1 MRGPPEGMAVLLVD
15 KPAGPTSH
23 DVVAAVRRGFGGVKA
38 GHAGTLD
45 PFATGLLI
53 VATGRAT
60 RILEYLAGLDKEY
73 EAEAR
78 LGVATETGDPEGAAT
93 ATDDRW
99 RDLSEDRIHA
109 QARAMTGRLRQV
121 PPAYSAVKVG
131 GVPAH
136 RRVRRGETVRL
147 AARVVTVHELEATAV
162 DLPLVRFR
170 VSCSSGT
177 YVRSLA
183 AELGRRL
190 GTACHLSAL
199 RRTRIGTLRCER
211 AASLESV
218 RARRP
223 PERAWLS
230 AAAAL
235 EHLPQVEVDPNDVPR
250 LAQGMPVP
258 SAAPEAACAA
268 FVSADRALVAVGA
281 VSNGMLRPR
290 KVFAS

>member
-1 MRGPPEGMAVLLVD
+1 MRRSSAEMAVLLVD

-23 DVVAAVRRGFGGVKA
+23 DVVAVVRTSLGGVKA

-45 PFATGLLI
+45 PFATGLLV

-73 EAEAR
+73 EAEAVM
-78 LGVATETGDPEGAAT
+78 GVATETADPEGEKI
-93 ATDDRW
+93 ATDDHW
-99 RDLSEDRIHA
+99 RTLDEDRIRAEA
-109 QARAMTGRLRQV
+109 QAMTGRLRQV

-136 RRVRRGETVRL
+136 RRARRGETVRL
-147 AARVVTVHELEATAV
+147 AARTATVHEWDVTAV
-162 DLPLVRFR
+162 DLPCVRFR

-183 AELGRRL
+183 VDLGRRL

-199 RRTRIGTLRCER
+199 RRTRVGTFGCER
-211 AASLESV
+211 AASLESI
-218 RARRP
+218 REGRLPPSAR
-223 PERAWLS
+223 LS
-230 AAAAL
+230 AASAL
-235 EHLPQVEVDPNDVPR
+235 DHLPQVVVSPDDVRR
-250 LAQGMPVP
+250 LAMGRTV
-258 SAAPEAACAA
+258 SSSAPEAERAA
-268 FVSADRALVAVGA
+268 VVSPDRELVAVGA
-281 VSNGMLRPR
+281 VRDGTLRPR

>member
-1 MRGPPEGMAVLLVD
+1 MAVLLVD

-23 DVVAAVRRGFGGVKA
+23 DAVAIVRKSLGGAKA

-45 PFATGLLI
+45 PFATGLLV

-73 EAEAR
+73 EAEAVM
-78 LGVATETGDPEGAAT
+78 GVATETADPEGATT

-99 RDLSEDRIHA
+99 RTLDEDRIRAEA
-109 QARAMTGRLRQV
+109 QAMTGRLRQV

-136 RRVRRGETVRL
+136 RRARRGETVRL
-147 AARVVTVHELEATAV
+147 APRTATVREWEVTTVEL
-162 DLPLVRFR
+162 PRVRFR

-177 YVRSLA
+177 YVRTLTVD
-183 AELGRRL
+183 LGRRL

-199 RRTRIGTLRCER
+199 RRTRVGTFRCER
-211 AASLESV
+211 AASLESIREGRPPP
-218 RARRP
+218 RAR
-223 PERAWLS
+223 LS

-235 EHLPQVEVDPNDVPR
+235 EHLPQVVVGPDDVQH
-250 LAQGMPVP
+250 LGMGRTVP
-258 SAAPEAACAA
+258 SSAPDAECAA
-268 FVSADRALVAVGA
+268 FVSPERALVAVGA
-281 VSNGMLRPR
+281 VRDGLLRPR
-290 KVFAS
+290 KVFAP